1 MIMPR
6 ATSAAGKLLESHND
20 LIVATGPSVA
30 AIFVAGFKPGAE
42 ETGPIGPSV
51 AGMFVA
57 VLKLGAEGTG
67 PTGPSVAGIFVAG
80 FKPGAEGAGPTSTRH
95 KTILQKFTVTTRTF
109 QQRES
114 TLIK

>member
-30 AIFVAGFKPGAE
+30 
-42 ETGPIGPSV
+42 
-51 AGMFVA
+51 GMFVA
-57 VLKLGAEGTG
+57 GLKLGAEGTG

-95 KTILQKFTVTTRTF
+95 
-109 QQRES
+109 
-114 TLIK
+114 